1 MKNYKYIFFDLDGT
15 ITDPGEGIT
24 NSVAH
29 SLKYYG
35 IEVAD
40 KRELYTF
47 IGPPLYASY
56 MKYYGFSRDEAHRA
70 VERYREYYADKG
82 VFECTLY
89 PGIERLLRRLA
100 ESDKRV
106 VLATSKPEIFANK
119 ILKHFG
125 LEPCFD
131 LVAGATL
138 DSTRVEKADV
148 IKYALDSLGITCAD
162 EVLMI
167 GDREHDVLGAAA
179 FNIDALGVTFGYGSR
194 AELEAAGAGDVAESV
209 EDIENLLF

>member
-1 MKNYKYIFFDLDGT
+1 MKNYQYIFFDLDGT

-40 KRELYTF
+40 KRELYPF

-56 MKYYGFSRDEAHRA
+56 MKFYGFSEAEAHRA
-70 VERYREYYADKG
+70 VDRYREYYSHKG

-89 PGIERLLRRLA
+89 SGIEGLLKRLY
-100 ESDKRV
+100 ESGKKV
-106 VLATSKPEIFANK
+106 VLATSKPEVFANK
-119 ILKHFG
+119 ILAHFG
-125 LEPCFD
+125 LDAYFD

-138 DSTRVEKADV
+138 DSHRVEKADV
-148 IKYALDSLGITCAD
+148 IKYALNTLGLTRTD

-179 FNIDALGVTFGYGSR
+179 FNIDAAGVTFGYGSR
-194 AELEAAGAGDVAESV
+194 QELEQAGAKYILEGV
-209 EDIENLLF
+209 EDIEKLLF

>member
-56 MKYYGFSRDEAHRA
+56 MKYYGFSLDEAYRA

-138 DSTRVEKADV
+138 DSSRVEKADV

-194 AELEAAGAGDVAESV
+194 AELEAAGAGYVAESV